1 MAVTVHKISTLL
13 CKQMKRNERVSPTR
27 IMASSSVTNTILR
40 EQYDEMFG
48 SSESDSDENS
58 DRDISV
64 SEESGSVEESESE
77 LEESAETA
85 DEDEPSWRV
94 NLTNIEVDDFVLPT
108 GIPVEL
114 SEEATELA
122 SFKLLFGDH
131 IVAQTNLYAQQK
143 LSGNP
148 QTLEKWTEV
157 TANEA
162 KGIFW
167 CLYIYGPKFFAVYCR
182 LLVS

>member
-1 MAVTVHKISTLL
+1 
-13 CKQMKRNERVSPTR
+13 
-27 IMASSSVTNTILR
+27 MASSSVTNTISR

-58 DRDISV
+58 DIDISV

-77 LEESAETA
+77 SEESAETA
-85 DEDEPSWRV
+85 DEDEPSWTV
-94 NLTNIEVDDFVLPT
+94 NLTNIEVDDFVSPT
-108 GIPVEL
+108 GIAVEL
-114 SEEATELA
+114 SEEATELD
-122 SFKLLFGDH
+122 SFKLLFGDDIVDH